1 MSSPQQS
8 LENALL
14 QAMSG
19 GLTGAVEAR
28 LDKKRWVFSFEAGAL
43 VASRSNLKSEQPEAI
58 LAQRPDMS
66 AEAVAKNVLL
76 RRLKGALGASELS
89 VAGGEPPSSP
99 EPIDLLPL
107 LVRAVAGARELGALS
122 AALGEDAAL
131 QVVDGPDFGLSSA
144 HRAFLAGLDGQRLR
158 AAAASGSIDEGERLV
173 LLYAALELGLLRR
186 APVATAE
193 ALDVGALLGAP
204 TTPAP
209 VAAPAAPAA
218 AGLDIG
224 ALLSD
229 VSASRAP
236 EAPPAPNPW
245 APDKV
250 VKPAGPAAPA
260 AAPLDLPPEDYEE
273 AEIEAI
279 GDGGPV
285 KLDAA
290 FFESINLRPDRE
302 VVSMAAPAAVAEHP
316 LAAELRE
323 LHARALAAAN
333 HFEVLGLPYDV
344 AVEDFRRAHNQLA
357 QKLHPDR
364 HADASAEQQELA
376 SEAFDKVRAAWE
388 VLGDDKKRQ
397 DYVDRVIF
405 GKKTE
410 DELAMEQVQNYWAAE
425 SDFKRGLAAF
435 NAGRL
440 AEAHKMFEAAVA
452 RVPDELEFRAYFG
465 FTTFQTLRTR
475 DPEKAEEGKEMLKEV
490 LEKNKEQQRKL
501 DGAWVL
507 LGRIYRDIGNLD
519 SAKRCFIQAL
529 KLNPSNPDATREM
542 KRLSG
547 SKKEAEKPGFF
558 ARLFG
563 KK

>member
-1 MSSPQQS
+1 MSSPQPS
-8 LENALL
+8 LEDALL
-14 QAMSG
+14 HAMANR
-19 GLTGAVEAR
+19 LTGAVEAR
-28 LDKKRWVFSFEAGAL
+28 QDKKRWVFSFEDGAL
-43 VASRSNLKSEQPEAI
+43 VGSKSNLKSEQPEAI
-58 LAQRPDMS
+58 LAQRPDMG

-76 RRLKGALGASELS
+76 RRLKGALTGASEWS
-89 VAGGEPPSSP
+89 AQAGPAPANP
-99 EPIDLLPL
+99 EPIELLPL
-107 LVRAVAGARELGALS
+107 WIKSVAGARETEALR
-122 AALGEDAAL
+122 AALGDEGPLAL
-131 QVVDGPDFGLSSA
+131 GGPVDPSLAPAQRG
-144 HRAFLAGLDGQRLR
+144 FLAGLEGRGLR
-158 AAAASGSIDEGERLV
+158 AAAASSDLDEREALALLLAGLRL
-173 LLYAALELGLLRR
+173 GWLRR
-186 APVATAE
+186 AEAARAAPATPAPAPTAAPAPVAT
-193 ALDVGALLGAP
+193 
-204 TTPAP
+204 T
-209 VAAPAAPAA
+209 
-218 AGLDIG
+218 LDIG

-229 VSASRAP
+229 VTPSRAP
-236 EAPPAPNPW
+236 AAAPPPNPW

-250 VKPAGPAAPA
+250 VKPAGEAAAPA
-260 AAPLDLPPEDYEE
+260 APIDLPPEGYEE

-290 FFESINLRPDRE
+290 FFESINLRADRE
-302 VVSMAAPAAVAEHP
+302 VVSLGAPAPAPAAEHP

-323 LHARALAAAN
+323 LHARVVGAAN
-333 HFEVLGLPYDV
+333 HFEVLGLPHDV
-344 AVEDFRRAHNQLA
+344 AVDDFRRAHLQLA

-364 HADASAEQQELA
+364 HNDASPEQQDQA

-425 SDFKRGLAAF
+425 SDFKRGVAAF
-435 NAGRL
+435 NAGRMQ
-440 AEAHKMFEAAVA
+440 EAHKMFEAAVA

-465 FTTFQTLRTR
+465 FTTFQTFRAR

-547 SKKEAEKPGFF
+547 GQPGGKKEEEKPGFF

>member
-1 MSSPQQS
+1 MSSPQP
-8 LENALL
+8 LFEDALL
-14 QAMSG
+14 HAME
-19 GLTGAVEAR
+19 TGFTGSVEGR
-28 LDKKRWVFSFEAGAL
+28 QDKKRWVFSFQAGVL
-43 VASRSNLKSEQPEAI
+43 VGSKSNLKSEQPDAI
-58 LAQRPDMS
+58 LAQRPDMG

-76 RRLKGALGASELS
+76 RRLKGALGGATEWSS
-89 VAGGEPPSSP
+89 AAGAPPAPVEPA
-99 EPIDLLPL
+99 ELLPL
-107 LVRAVAGARELGALS
+107 LIKAVAGARELDALH
-122 AALGEDAAL
+122 AALGEDGTLELGNAAL
-131 QVVDGPDFGLSSA
+131 GTGPD
-144 HRAFLAGLDGQRLR
+144 AGLPAGHRSFLSGLGGQQLR
-158 AAAASGSIDEGERLV
+158 AAAASGAIEERERLA
-173 LLYAALELGLLRR
+173 LLAAALRLGLLRR
-186 APVATAE
+186 AAVRPAA
-193 ALDVGALLGAP
+193 
-204 TTPAP
+204 PAP
-209 VAAPAAPAA
+209 VAPAPAA
-218 AGLDIG
+218 ATSLDIG

-229 VSASRAP
+229 VSPSRAP
-236 EAPPAPNPW
+236 AAAPVPNPW

-250 VKPAGPAAPA
+250 VKPAGEAGAA
-260 AAPLDLPPEDYEE
+260 AAPIDLPPEGYEE

-285 KLDAA
+285 RLDAA
-290 FFESINLRPDRE
+290 FFENINLRADRE
-302 VVSMAAPAAVAEHP
+302 VVSLGAAAAPAAAEHP

-323 LHARALAAAN
+323 LHARLLAAAN

-344 AVEDFRRAHNQLA
+344 SVEDFRRAHLQLA

-364 HADASAEQQELA
+364 HNDASPEQQDMA

-397 DYVDRVIF
+397 EYVDRVIF
-405 GKKTE
+405 GKKSE
-410 DELAMEQVQNYWAAE
+410 DELAMEQVQNYWSAE
-425 SDFKRGLAAF
+425 SDFKRGVAAF
-435 NAGRL
+435 NAGRMQ
-440 AEAHKMFEAAVA
+440 EAHKMFEAAVA
-452 RVPDELEFRAYFG
+452 RVPDELEFRAYLG
-465 FTTFQTLRTR
+465 FTTFQTYRAR
-475 DPEKAEEGKEMLKEV
+475 DPDKAEEGKEMLKEV

-547 SKKEAEKPGFF
+547 GQPGGKKEEEKPGFF